1 MTSKTHWKSTKE
13 SHRKVKQTKN
23 WVGKRES
30 QRRRNAQIGD
40 GMGLW
45 WLKLATEYSNRRRL
59 GLFWL
64 IDDGMLIGDGWL
76 GLLVMECTS
85 VTVGLGYRW
94 RKAHIGGKMLKSM
107 MVGFLLAY
115 QRWNAHRRRL
125 LGLLATGC
133 SSMTV
138 GLGYWRWNAHQRRL
152 VFWVIG
158 FKWRWRRRGSVWC
171 SDSWEWNEIRGRRE
185 VKVYL

>member
-45 WLKLATEYSNRRRL
+45 WLKSATECSNRRQL
-59 GLFWL
+59 GFIWL
-64 IDDGMLIGDGWL
+64 INDGMFIGNGWL

-85 VTVGLGYRW
+85 VTVGLGYQW
-94 RKAHIGGKMLKSM
+94 
-107 MVGFLLAY
+107 
-115 QRWNAHRRRL
+115 QNAHRRRL

-138 GLGYWRWNAHQRRL
+138 GLGYRRWNAHQRWL
-152 VFWVIG
+152 VF
-158 FKWRWRRRGSVWC
+158 
-171 SDSWEWNEIRGRRE
+171 
-185 VKVYL
+185 

>member
-1 MTSKTHWKSTKE
+1 MKPKEKRPKMTSKTHWKSMKE

-45 WLKLATEYSNRRRL
+45 WLKSATECSNRRRL
-59 GLFWL
+59 GFIWL
-64 IDDGMLIGDGWL
+64 INDGMFIGDGWL

-85 VTVGLGYRW
+85 VTVGLGY
-94 RKAHIGGKMLKSM
+94 
-107 MVGFLLAY
+107 
-115 QRWNAHRRRL
+115 Q
-125 LGLLATGC
+125 
-133 SSMTV
+133 
-138 GLGYWRWNAHQRRL
+138 RWNAHQRRL

-158 FKWRWRRRGSVWC
+158 FRWWWRRRRSVWC

>member
-45 WLKLATEYSNRRRL
+45 WLKSATECSNRRQL
-59 GLFWL
+59 GFIWL
-64 IDDGMLIGDGWL
+64 INDGMFIGNGWL

-85 VTVGLGYRW
+85 VTVGLGYQW
-94 RKAHIGGKMLKSM
+94 RKAQISDKMFIGD
-107 MVGFLLAY
+107 
-115 QRWNAHRRRL
+115 
-125 LGLLATGC
+125 GC
-133 SSMTV
+133 
-138 GLGYWRWNAHQRRL
+138 LGYWRRDAHRWRL
-152 VFWVIG
+152 AWVIG
-158 FKWRWRRRGSVWC
+158 DEMHISDGWFFRLSALGDDEDGVGVFGVQTLGS
-171 SDSWEWNEIRGRRE
+171 EM
-185 VKVYL
+185 K